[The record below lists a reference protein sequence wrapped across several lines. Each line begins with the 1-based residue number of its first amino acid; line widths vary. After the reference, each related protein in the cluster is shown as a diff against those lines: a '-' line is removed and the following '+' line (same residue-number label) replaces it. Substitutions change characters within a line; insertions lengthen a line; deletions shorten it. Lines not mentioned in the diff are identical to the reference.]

1 VSVGL
6 QAAVQAWKEADDA
19 AGEAERHLYAAW
31 HAYLASGT
39 SVPALL
45 QQHATRA
52 REHAMRKLTEAV
64 AANKAA
70 ADHPRR

>member
-1 VSVGL
+1 VSVSL

-39 SVPALL
+39 SVPAQL

-52 REHAMRKLTEAV
+52 RAYAMRKLTEAV
-64 AANKAA
+64 AAHKAA
-70 ADHPRR
+70 ADQLRR